1 MDALALD
8 PGGLDVVLQAAVI
21 GLLQGLTEFIP
32 VSSSAHLE
40 LAPWIFGWEEDRL
53 IGSLAFDVFL
63 HLGTLLALLWYFARD
78 WLRYLGALVASIR
91 ERRIGTDAD
100 RRMAW
105 LLVLATVPAA
115 AIGFGLEGVIEETFH
130 GNAGGARLAIAAFV
144 VVGAIAL
151 YGADR
156 FGRRDRDLARLGA
169 PSALVIGLSQALALL
184 PGISRS
190 GATISAGLALGLT
203 REAAARFSFLLA
215 TPITLGAGLYGSR
228 RLLEES
234 HTGAE
239 WLAIGVGF
247 VVAAV
252 SGMAAIGFLL
262 SWLRRRSVAVFSLYR
277 LVLAAGVVALVLS
290 GR

>member
-1 MDALALD
+1 M
-8 PGGLDVVLQAAVI
+8 DVVIQAALI

-32 VSSSAHLE
+32 ISSSAHLE
-40 LAPWIFGWEEDRL
+40 LAPWIAGWETDGL

-63 HLGTLLALLWYFARD
+63 HLGTLVALLVYFARD
-78 WLRYLGALVASIR
+78 WVRYIGAWLASVR
-91 ERRIGTDAD
+91 ERRIGDDPD

-105 LLVLATVPAA
+105 LLIAATIPAA
-115 AIGFGLEGVIEETFH
+115 LIGFGLEGFIEDTFH
-130 GNAGGARLAIAAFV
+130 GDNDAARLAIAGFL

-151 YGADR
+151 WLADR
-156 FGRRDRDLARLGA
+156 FGSQRRQLDDVTASTALA
-169 PSALVIGLSQALALL
+169 IGLSQALALL

-190 GATISAGLALGLT
+190 GATITAGRALGMN

-228 RLLEES
+228 KLLTET
-234 HTGAE
+234 HTGVE

-247 VVAAV
+247 TVAV
-252 SGMAAIGFLL
+252 LSGLLAIGFLL
-262 SWLRRRSVAVFSLYR
+262 AWLRRRSLTIFSLYR
-277 LVLAAGVVALVLS
+277 VGFAAVIVVLVMV

>member
-1 MDALALD
+1 M
-8 PGGLDVVLQAAVI
+8 DVVLQAALV

-40 LAPWIFGWEEDRL
+40 LAPWLFGWEEDRL

-63 HLGTLLALLWYFARD
+63 HLGTLLALLAVFGRD

-91 ERRIGTDAD
+91 ERRIGADTD
-100 RRMAW
+100 RRLAW
-105 LLVLATVPAA
+105 LLVLATIPAA
-115 AIGFGLEGVIEETFH
+115 AIGFALEDLIESSFH
-130 GNAGGARLAIAAFV
+130 GGDDGSRLAIAAFL
-144 VVGAIAL
+144 VVGALAL
-151 YGADR
+151 YAADR
-156 FGRRDRDLARLGA
+156 LGRRRRDLGEVTLTA
-169 PSALVIGLSQALALL
+169 ALTIGVSQALALL

-228 RLLEES
+228 RLLDEA
-234 HTGAE
+234 HTGTE

-247 VVAAV
+247 AAAAV
-252 SGMAAIGFLL
+252 SGMLAIGFLL
-262 SWLRRRSVAVFSLYR
+262 AWLRSRSVAAFSAYR
-277 LVLAAGVVALVLS
+277 VALALLVVALVVV